1 MLGVEDGCRS
11 SICDPVV
18 DRTSMLRRLEVGIV
32 ALLAI
37 AVACSPSEAPRD
49 SAPPSDVPQFVEL
62 RHRRLPIPPGRF
74 TSIAWLPS
82 GQIVLETDPPAP
94 SGFDSKLL
102 LYDESEGLRRLSLEE
117 DPGCIGTGFAYPTP
131 LADGRLGFAKRCSIH
146 VPDTLGDVRVTL
158 EAIDLRTGELSS
170 LMSSPLGLTGTPTAG
185 AMWGSESSWD
195 PEVDRGI
202 GRIGVLGC
210 ETLVWLT
217 HDGVEYATVEIEDPP
232 FTWRL
237 DDEFTGTGRGCLSNG
252 RAMAPAW
259 SPTGRTIAFFGSAHA
274 PDIDIWDVIDDPWNL
289 YLMDADELDPRIAR
303 PDLHPDVGLQW
314 SPDGRFL
321 AFTATING
329 EHGLWV
335 YSVED
340 DAVRGALAEGIALA
354 AWSPDG
360 IQIASLMFRGEGIN
374 APADVWIIDASE
386 LSRAS

>member
-1 MLGVEDGCRS
+1 MLGMGVEDGCRS
-11 SICDPVV
+11 SGCDSGT
-18 DRTSMLRRLEVGIV
+18 DRTSMPRQLAVGIMT
-32 ALLAI
+32 LLAM
-37 AVACSPSEAPRD
+37 AVACSPSEVPTERT
-49 SAPPSDVPQFVEL
+49 SPSDVPQNVEL
-62 RHRRLPIPPGRF
+62 RYRRLPVPTGRF
-74 TSIAWLPS
+74 TRIAWLRG
-82 GQIVLETDPPAP
+82 GQVVLETDPPAP

-102 LYDESEGLRRLSLEE
+102 LYDESEGLRRLSLQE
-117 DPGCIGTGFAYPTP
+117 DPDCIGTGFSQPSA

-146 VPDTLGDVRVTL
+146 VPHTLGDVRVTL
-158 EAIDLRTGELSS
+158 EAMDLRTGELSA

-195 PEVDRGI
+195 PEVEKGI
-202 GRIGVLGC
+202 ARIGVLGC

-217 HDGVEYATVEIEDPP
+217 HDGVEYATIEVEDPP

-237 DDEFTGTGRGCLSNG
+237 DDEFTRTGRGCRSNG

-259 SPTGRTIAFFGSAHA
+259 SPTGDTIAFFGSAHA

-289 YLMDADELDPRIAR
+289 YLMDADELHPRIALR
-303 PDLHPDVGLQW
+303 DLYPDVGLQW

-329 EHGLWV
+329 EQGLWV

-340 DAVRGALAEGIALA
+340 GAVRGTLAEGIALA

-360 IQIASLMFRGEGIN
+360 MHIASLMFRGEGIN

-386 LSRAS
+386 LVA